1 MLTAPGARPGSSTLY
16 GSFTL
21 SFLACGMV
29 RIIGCI
35 TELHDLKLVFV
46 AACLC
51 AIGSWTTVALLSR
64 ARIAQA
70 RLQNLW
76 ICASAFVFGL
86 SVWATHFVAMLA
98 FRTPFPVSYDIAL
111 TAFSIA
117 LAVGISCIGFA
128 VAVKMPW
135 QATGG
140 VIVGI
145 AIGAMH
151 YVGMKAMEG
160 PFRIAWDAH
169 YVVASLLVGA
179 GLAGIALQSK
189 QFVPRPYVKPVKA
202 SLLCLGVCSLHFIGM
217 TAVTL
222 IPDPTFAG
230 ADQVIAPMALAI
242 AVSAVALLIVAL
254 GLASV
259 YLDLYLEFKR
269 ADERTRLRAHIAELE
284 ATKLELGV
292 ALESAYAANKS
303 KSAFLAAMSH
313 ELRTPLNAIIGF
325 SDLMMAEPF
334 GPLGHRRYVEYSE
347 DIRKAGAHL
356 LSLINDIL
364 DISRLEARKAELL
377 ESEIAV
383 PVLLDEA
390 VALVEN
396 HARNGRVGLAVECQ
410 LGLPHLWADDRRT
423 KQIVLNLLSNAIK
436 FTLPGGSVKVTA
448 ALQDGAIVIAVAD
461 TGIGIAEADLP
472 KAFESFGQID
482 NRLSRIYGGSGLGLP
497 LARHLAAL
505 HGGTLTIESQ
515 LHVGTV
521 AALRFPAQRTLVV
534 PQALSA

>member
-1 MLTAPGARPGSSTLY
+1 
-16 GSFTL
+16 
-21 SFLACGMV
+21 MV
-29 RIIGCI
+29 RVIGCI

-64 ARIAQA
+64 ARIAEA
-70 RLQNLW
+70 RLQTLW

-111 TAFSIA
+111 TGFSIA
-117 LAVGISCIGFA
+117 LAVGLSFVGFA
-128 VAVKMPW
+128 IAVKTPW

-140 VIVGI
+140 VIVGG
-145 AIGAMH
+145 AIGTMH

-160 PFRIAWDAH
+160 PFRIAWDEH
-169 YVVASLLVGA
+169 YVVASLLIGA
-179 GLAGIALQSK
+179 AFAGFALQSE
-189 QFVPRPYVKPVKA
+189 QFVPPAYAKPVKA
-202 SLLCLGVCSLHFIGM
+202 FLLLLGVCALHFTGM
-217 TAVTL
+217 SAITL
-222 IPDPTFAG
+222 IPDPTFA
-230 ADQVIAPMALAI
+230 AVDQVMPPMALAI

-254 GLASV
+254 GLASA

-269 ADERTRLRAHIAELE
+269 ADERDRLRAHIAELE

-292 ALESAYAANKS
+292 ALESAQAANKS

-325 SDLMMAEPF
+325 SEVMRAELF
-334 GPLGHRRYVEYSE
+334 GPLGHGRYQEYSQ
-347 DIRKAGAHL
+347 DIHKAGAHL
-356 LSLINDIL
+356 LALINDIL
-364 DISRLEARKAELL
+364 DISRLEARKAELN
-377 ESEIAV
+377 ETDIAV
-383 PVLLDEA
+383 PALLEETM
-390 VALVEN
+390 ALVEN
-396 HARNGRVGLAVECQ
+396 QAREAQIGISVACPR
-410 LGLPHLWADDRRT
+410 GLPNLWADSRRT

-436 FTLPGGSVKVTA
+436 FTPPGGSVKLIA
-448 ALQDGAIVIAVAD
+448 GLQDGAIVIAVAD

-482 NRLSRIYGGSGLGLP
+482 SRLSRKYGGSGLGLP

-505 HGGTLTIESQ
+505 HDGTLTIESER
-515 LHVGTV
+515 HVGTC
-521 AALRFPAQRTLVV
+521 ATILFPPQRTLIV